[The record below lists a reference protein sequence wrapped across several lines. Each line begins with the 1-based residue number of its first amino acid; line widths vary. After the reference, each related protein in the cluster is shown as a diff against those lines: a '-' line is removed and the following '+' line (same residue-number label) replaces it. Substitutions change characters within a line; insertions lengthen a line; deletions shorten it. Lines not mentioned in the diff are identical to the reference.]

1 MARPKGVTDGV
12 KPSGTSA
19 ALQLLAE
26 LIRRTD
32 ELAYERHAHSLL
44 ATASGRVAQTPS
56 AFPSLLT
63 VLNLI
68 PHGDTGSRQDAARGA
83 VRAEA
88 GISAPSRDRD
98 YPADDGCTNLAI
110 EAILRPGW
118 HVNARRPLQD
128 ARIGTTLR
136 MRGDRADRRMAAPA
150 YPTPIPEILRLGFQ
164 REPRAVYRG
173 HVRIETTLGSN
184 LQQRAMPARIQARG
198 YPSSCVCRRAAS
210 PSVRPRR
217 PRSRRSRDLPF
228 EAVRLRTDCG
238 FGCPFPSTAKAS

>member
-88 GISAPSRDRD
+88 GIGAPSRDRD
-98 YPADDGCTNLAI
+98 SPADDGSTNLAI
-110 EAILRPGW
+110 EPILRPGW
-118 HVNARRPLQD
+118 HVNARRRLQD

-136 MRGDRADRRMAAPA
+136 MRRDRADRRMAAPA
-150 YPTPIPEILRLGFQ
+150 YPTPEILRLGSQ

-184 LQQRAMPARIQARG
+184 LQQRADAGEDPSAR
-198 YPSSCVCRRAAS
+198 
-210 PSVRPRR
+210 
-217 PRSRRSRDLPF
+217 LPF
-228 EAVRLRTDCG
+228 ELRLQACSESICLAPETLVCKVPRLALG
-238 FGCPFPSTAKAS
+238 SSPP